1 MQKDDEQTLI
11 EQAKT
16 DPLAF
21 GIIFDRYYP
30 KILAYTVRR
39 TSSVVIAEEI
49 VSETFIKAYKNLPKF
64 RWRGISIE
72 AWLFRIAVNEL
83 RMYFRR
89 NAQTVS
95 LDELYQQEGFEPQAD
110 YDLAAE
116 ALEAQ
121 EQLARHKQFVRA
133 QELIRRLPI
142 AYQDVLML
150 RFVERKKIGEIAQIV
165 NKKEGTVK
173 SMLSRGLA
181 RLRVELARTPLQPI
195 EQKSIVRKEGKD

>member
-1 MQKDDEQTLI
+1 MQKDDERTII

-16 DPLAF
+16 DPQAF
-21 GIIFDRYYP
+21 GVIFDRYYP

-49 VSETFIKAYKNLPKF
+49 VSETFIKAYKNVSKF

-83 RMYFRR
+83 RMYFRH
-89 NAQTVS
+89 NSQTVS
-95 LDELYQQEGFEPQAD
+95 LDELFQQEGFEPQAD
-110 YDLAAE
+110 YDLAEE

-121 EQLARHKQFVRA
+121 ERLARHKQFVRA
-133 QELIRRLPI
+133 QELIRRLPLD
-142 AYQDVLML
+142 YQDVLML
-150 RFVERKKIGEIAQIV
+150 RYVEQKKVSEIAQIV

-173 SMLSRGLA
+173 SLLSRGLA
-181 RLRVELARTPLQPI
+181 RLRTELARTPLQPNTHKRI
-195 EQKSIVRKEGKD
+195 IKGEGND